1 MTIFLNNSKNILYIH
16 VPKTGGEFIS
26 EQLSKYGLKTFH
38 SKKAE
43 TENNVVSQHL
53 AGKQIL
59 DSIKKSGIK
68 NCELVVMTVRNPYDR
83 LISHYNYRFKKILSL
98 REFNFASLKK
108 LSEFQTFNKYILQS
122 LEEAKLN
129 RNYYNNHFLPQN
141 EFEILSPKV
150 FKFEENGVL
159 NLLKYIEKET
169 YFNFELN
176 VMKTKKSNTPIISR
190 LFKVKWLKKTL
201 DEVNKFYREDF
212 IKYGYKI
219 VE

>member
-1 MTIFLNNSKNILYIH
+1 M
-16 VPKTGGEFIS
+16 
-26 EQLSKYGLKTFH
+26 
-38 SKKAE
+38 
-43 TENNVVSQHL
+43 SQHL